1 MKMWSHGSGA
11 TGLMQI
17 MEDTAKEIAE
27 TIGMEDM
34 DLKEPKCNIE
44 IGTKYFKTLLDYYRR
59 KLPSG
64 TDSIQCRNRNCA
76 KMDR

>member
-27 TIGMEDM
+27 TIEMENI
-34 DLKEPKCNIE
+34 DLKEPECNIE
-44 IGTKYFKTLLDYYRR
+44 IGTKYFKTLLDYYGRE
-59 KLPSG
+59 LLFS
-64 TDSIQCRNRNCA
+64 TCSV
-76 KMDR
+76 